1 MSLAFATGHYLT
13 GASNITLPNSDWCV
27 AASVFISDHAGVERN
42 TVASAGA
49 TASTLEFTLGT
60 LRLQDPGSTP
70 GSALMRLADGTNP
83 MITLSST
90 TLDVPVSSWFMLIG
104 QRNGSTKE
112 LYTVQVGAATS
123 PVLVA
128 SSTATLGAL
137 TLNTPMMIG
146 RRYCRQ
152 IVNDDM
158 KGTIAWV
165 ARGAFALTTAQM
177 TALAR
182 LYPPRMVAPWDEYL
196 PLITAQGSYVAPIG
210 GGTYTVTGSWPPAG
224 KQTVRLW

>member
-1 MSLAFATGHYLT
+1 MSLQFATEQYLT
-13 GASNITLPNSDWCV
+13 GASNVTLPNSDWCV
-27 AASVFISDHAGVERN
+27 AALLIIADHTGTERN

-49 TASTLEFTLGT
+49 TAGTLEFTLGT
-60 LRLQDPGSTP
+60 LRLQDPGTTP

-90 TLDVPVSSWFMLIG
+90 TLDVPQGNWFVLVG
-104 QRNGSTKE
+104 QRSGSTKQ
-112 LYTVQVGAATS
+112 LYTQALTASTT

-137 TLNTPMMIG
+137 ALSTPMMIG

-158 KGTIAWV
+158 RGIIAWV
-165 ARGAFALTTAQM
+165 ARGSFALTTDQI
-177 TALAR
+177 TALGRYAS
-182 LYPPRMVAPWDEYL
+182 PRTIAPWDEYL
-196 PLITAQGSYVAPIG
+196 PLMDVHTGYTAPIG
-210 GGTYTVTGSWPPAG
+210 GGTYTVTGAPTKS
-224 KQTVRLW
+224 KQPVRLW